1 MLSKLLQLFSKL
13 PFFRKKEREASYY
26 KNLKKLLEDL
36 LASSDGESHPIH
48 CYSADDLIRA
58 TNNFIPS
65 HTVKQ
70 GSFYAMFRGF
80 LDGRSIFVS
89 KYYIR
94 NWSTEDGDRSCVIR
108 DIVISLQMSNHDNV
122 LKLLGCCLEFPI
134 PVLVHEYAA
143 KGVLNSDGSLGGASD
158 EDQIILPWNIR
169 LRIAK
174 QVASAVSYLHT
185 AFARAIIH
193 RYLNPNCLF
202 LDDDYVPK
210 LYDFSHS
217 ITIPPPDWDV
227 QDAVGGTPGYL
238 DPAYMWSGSIS
249 EKADVYSFGVLLLVF
264 LTGRKAVEF
273 NQEEGYESVI
283 SYVLECDGQIRA
295 IVDPKIFEE
304 VGQNE
309 QIQQQLHDFLNLA
322 LFCTRDRIE
331 SRPDMVDVARELVR
345 IEEFVMPS

>member
-1 MLSKLLQLFSKL
+1 MPSKLLQLFSKL
-13 PFFRKKEREASYY
+13 PFFRKKERESSYY

-58 TNNFIPS
+58 TNNFSPS
-65 HTVKQ
+65 RTVKQ
-70 GSFYAMFRGF
+70 GTYYAMFRGF
-80 LDGRSIFVS
+80 LDGRSIIVS
-89 KYYIR
+89 KYDFR
-94 NWSTEDGDRSCVIR
+94 NRSGEDEDRSCVIR

-143 KGVLNSDGSLGGASD
+143 KGVLNPDGSLGGAS

-185 AFARAIIH
+185 AFAGAIIFG
-193 RYLNPNCLF
+193 YLNPSCLF

-210 LYDFSHS
+210 LYDFSLS
-217 ITIPPPDWDV
+217 ITIPPPDSDV
-227 QDAVGGTPGYL
+227 ADAVRGTLGYL
-238 DPAYMWSGSIS
+238 DPAYMRSGCIS
-249 EKADVYSFGVLLLVF
+249 EKTDVYSFGVLLLVF
-264 LTGRKAVEF
+264 LTGRKALELK
-273 NQEEGYESVI
+273 GYGNVI

-304 VGQNE
+304 VEENE

>member
-1 MLSKLLQLFSKL
+1 MPSKLLQLFSKL
-13 PFFRKKEREASYY
+13 PFFRKKERESSYY

-58 TNNFIPS
+58 TNNFSPS
-65 HTVKQ
+65 RTVEQ

-80 LDGRSIFVS
+80 LDGRYIIVS
-89 KYYIR
+89 KYHIR
-94 NWSTEDGDRSCVIR
+94 NWSNEDRDRSRVIR

-143 KGVLNSDGSLGGASD
+143 KGVLNPDGSLGGAS
-158 EDQIILPWNIR
+158 EDRIILPWNIR

-185 AFARAIIH
+185 AFAGAIIH
-193 RYLNPNCLF
+193 RHLNPRCLF

-210 LYDFSHS
+210 LYDFSLS
-217 ITIPPPDWDV
+217 ITIPPPDSDV
-227 QDAVGGTPGYL
+227 EDAVGGTLGYL
-238 DPAYMWSGSIS
+238 DPAYMRSGRIS
-249 EKADVYSFGVLLLVF
+249 EKTDVYSFGVLLLVF
-264 LTGRKAVEF
+264 LTGRKALEF
-273 NQEEGYESVI
+273 NQAEGYGSVI

-304 VGQNE
+304 VEENE
-309 QIQQQLHDFLNLA
+309 QLQQQLHDFLNLA